1 MTETGVLVQEPRPGD
16 PEVLGRHR
24 VLGRLGAGGMG
35 VVYLAEGPFGRVA
48 VKLVRAELADDA
60 DFRRRF
66 QREVQACFRVG
77 GARTARLVDFELT
90 ADRPWLATEFFDAP
104 NLAEQVRADGPLA
117 ADAQLVLAAG
127 LAEALL
133 SIHTTGLVHRD
144 LKPSNVLWTPS
155 GPKVID
161 FGIAA
166 VTDTVALTS
175 TGHFVGTPG
184 WHSPEQ
190 ISGQEVTA
198 AADIFAW
205 GALLCYAAS
214 GKAPFGTG
222 SPEVVLA
229 RVAVAEPVVDRELI
243 APALRDLVTTA
254 MIRDPASRPTAVD
267 LYEALVGLVPSDA
280 AFPVTRVLG
289 ANLADTPPST
299 PVRATWTDQPSADQ
313 PARESVPPAAPP
325 ATGPSGPSGARRLV
339 AVLAVLLIAAVGGI
353 IGLVLTQKDDTGS
366 PAESAESAE
375 PADSADS
382 AESAEFTAGEP
393 WRITIDDQIE
403 GNDDTGC
410 TVTVLDADGAVVQ
423 LFEGVYS
430 RKAYQVA
437 DTGVF
442 HWTVNND
449 GCLVSADESPAKTG
463 LPFVQMAYS
472 GDTSVFDTSGRISVD
487 PIDFGDATDCEL
499 TLRAIDG
506 RSLDFVTAH
515 KGDGPVV
522 LNAGGPDKV
531 YLAEAGCAFRVS
543 VQS

>member
-1 MTETGVLVQEPRPGD
+1 M
-16 PEVLGRHR
+16 
-24 VLGRLGAGGMG
+24 
-35 VVYLAEGPFGRVA
+35 
-48 VKLVRAELADDA
+48 
-60 DFRRRF
+60 
-66 QREVQACFRVG
+66 
-77 GARTARLVDFELT
+77 VDFELT

-161 FGIAA
+161 FGIAS

-205 GALLCYAAS
+205 GALLCFAAS

-254 MIRDPASRPTAVD
+254 MVRDSASRPTAVD
-267 LYEALVGLVPSDA
+267 LYEALVGLVPSGV
-280 AFPVTRVLG
+280 AFPVTRVLE

-299 PVRATWTDQPSADQ
+299 PVRATWTDQSSADQ
-313 PARESVPPAAPP
+313 PAREGVPPAAPP
-325 ATGPSGPSGARRLV
+325 ATGPTGPTGPSGARRLV

-353 IGLVLTQKDDTGS
+353 IGLVLTQDDDTES

-375 PADSADS
+375 
-382 AESAEFTAGEP
+382 FTASEP

-437 DTGVF
+437 NTGVF

-449 GCLVSADESPAKTG
+449 GCLVSADDSPAKTP

-515 KGDGPVV
+515 KGDGPVM
-522 LNAGGPDKV
+522 LNAGSPGEV